1 MLFHMLLKKYLD
13 KKEPTAANYID
24 RFYGETP
31 GDA

>member
-1 MLFHMLLKKYLD
+1 MLIHMLLKKYPD
-13 KKEPTAANYID
+13 KKEPTATNYID

>member
-1 MLFHMLLKKYLD
+1 MLLKKHPD
-13 KKEPTAANYID
+13 KKEPTATNYID

>member
-1 MLFHMLLKKYLD
+1 MLLKKYPD
-13 KKEPTAANYID
+13 KKEPTATNYID